1 MDVTTANARERLN
14 PSGESLSMSLI
25 ELWQRPPKSIPQP
38 SYVNR
43 IKDDP
48 DEPLTTKERKALH
61 WREWYERSKK
71 RQETTA
77 DGLEAWYVSQKLKD
91 EYAANDYEGA
101 W

>member
-1 MDVTTANARERLN
+1 MIDLFY
-14 PSGESLSMSLI
+14 
-25 ELWQRPPKSIPQP
+25 PPKPP
-38 SYVNR
+38 EPKDAKVHR

-48 DEPLTTKERKALH
+48 DEPLTGKEKRLSY
-61 WREWYERSKK
+61 WREWHERNNQKK
-71 RQETTA
+71 ET

>member
-1 MDVTTANARERLN
+1 
-14 PSGESLSMSLI
+14 MSLI
-25 ELWQRPPKSIPQP
+25 ELWQRPPKSIPEP

-48 DEPLTTKERKALH
+48 DEPLTGKEKRLSY
-61 WREWYERSKK
+61 WREWHERNNQKK
-71 RQETTA
+71 ET